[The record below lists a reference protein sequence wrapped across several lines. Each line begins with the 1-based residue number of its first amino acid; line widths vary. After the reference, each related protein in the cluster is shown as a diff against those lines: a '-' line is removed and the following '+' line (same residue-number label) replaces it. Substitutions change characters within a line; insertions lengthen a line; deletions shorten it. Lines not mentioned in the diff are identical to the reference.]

1 MVGRSPRRSFRRK
14 LRWTHTEPRGHR
26 DLSFAEG
33 DRGERYVAVS
43 DDGDIYDVSVTLGDG
58 TTTVLASGVS
68 PAKAYSVCVR
78 HYHGP
83 LGRLS

>member
-1 MVGRSPRRSFRRK
+1 MSRSPLK
-14 LRWTHTEPRGHR
+14 ANYTESRDHR
-26 DLSFAEG
+26 DFSWAEG

-43 DDGDIYDVSVTLGDG
+43 GNGDIYDVSVTLGDG

-68 PAKAYSVCVR
+68 PGQAYSVCVR

-83 LGRLS
+83 LEGLS